1 MCGIVGFT
9 GKEQAAPILLEGLSK
24 LEYRG
29 YDSAGIA
36 VRDGDRDVDIV
47 KAKGRLKILAE
58 KTNDGKAVIGSCGIG
73 HRQER
78 DGHRLQAVLRG
89 AAEGASGS
97 ARDVEA
103 RRIGL
108 RHRLQVINESGTAR
122 YRLSC
127 PRA

>member
-1 MCGIVGFT
+1 MACLFQKIVSFD
-9 GKEQAAPILLEGLSK
+9 KESYFCIE
-24 LEYRG
+24 
-29 YDSAGIA
+29 
-36 VRDGDRDVDIV
+36 
-47 KAKGRLKILAE
+47 
-58 KTNDGKAVIGSCGIG
+58 TC
-73 HRQER
+73 
-78 DGHRLQAVLRG
+78 

>member
-1 MCGIVGFT
+1 MYLYNSAT
-9 GKEQAAPILLEGLSK
+9 HRKEYAAQLRK
-24 LEYRG
+24 
-29 YDSAGIA
+29 
-36 VRDGDRDVDIV
+36 
-47 KAKGRLKILAE
+47 
-58 KTNDGKAVIGSCGIG
+58 
-73 HRQER
+73 ER